1 MEKEGM
7 STKAIQTAIDKMSKQ
22 GGGQV
27 VIPAGRW
34 HSGRIELK
42 SNIDLHL
49 ADGSEL
55 LLR

>member
-1 MEKEGM
+1 M